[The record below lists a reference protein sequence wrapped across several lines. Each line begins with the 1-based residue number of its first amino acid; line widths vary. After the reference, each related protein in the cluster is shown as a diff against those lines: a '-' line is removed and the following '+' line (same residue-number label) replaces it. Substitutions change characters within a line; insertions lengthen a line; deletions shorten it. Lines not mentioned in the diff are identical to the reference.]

1 VVTGRSRGVAVTLL
15 LAVTGCAVSP
25 TARQVG
31 YQTSNAEVSITR
43 IAHGSVIVG
52 MAGQRLLV
60 DPWFY
65 PRWIFRQS
73 EPLGLL
79 PDALPPLDAILIT
92 RDGSGTLDTTALRTL
107 AGRVATVIAPPEAVA
122 ALGEL
127 GFTTVT
133 AVATGSSATLGPL
146 TVHATADGG
155 YVVVQ
160 DATRVFVAAD
170 PADVAATTAEV
181 ARFAPLTVALLPIGG
196 RRLLGLR
203 RGLDPEGAAAWAA
216 QLDANRT
223 IPYRYGLA

>member
-1 VVTGRSRGVAVTLL
+1 V
-15 LAVTGCAVSP
+15 
-25 TARQVG
+25 
-31 YQTSNAEVSITR
+31 
-43 IAHGSVIVG
+43 
-52 MAGQRLLV
+52 
-60 DPWFY
+60 
-65 PRWIFRQS
+65 
-73 EPLGLL
+73 
-79 PDALPPLDAILIT
+79 
-92 RDGSGTLDTTALRTL
+92 TLDTTALRTL

-223 IPYRYGLA
+223 IPYRYGLAGGAPLYSYASNPSDRFRRALRGKLPADRIVVLAPGDGWHHTRSPEVPAVPSETRTSPTR